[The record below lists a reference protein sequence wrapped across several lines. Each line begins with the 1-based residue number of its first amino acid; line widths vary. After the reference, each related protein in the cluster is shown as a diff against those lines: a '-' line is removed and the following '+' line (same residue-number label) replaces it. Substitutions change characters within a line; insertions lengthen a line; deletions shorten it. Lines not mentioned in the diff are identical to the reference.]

1 MAVYLY
7 NEILLSQKKDWILDT
22 CNNMG
27 ESQIN
32 YAEGK
37 KPDQKEKI
45 LMIPIYI
52 KLYKNANRQWQKTD
66 QCSWQGTRGKAQGN
80 FLVDM
85 FTILIMGMVSGV
97 CVYIWIC
104 VFWTC
109 IYIWIYMSK
118 LTKLCTLNMY
128 SSNVE
133 SFSQMSGDPWLNV
146 HI

>member
-1 MAVYLY
+1 MVVYLY

-52 KLYKNANRQWQKTD
+52 K
-66 QCSWQGTRGKAQGN
+66 
-80 FLVDM
+80 F
-85 FTILIMGMVSGV
+85 
-97 CVYIWIC
+97 
-104 VFWTC
+104 
-109 IYIWIYMSK
+109 
-118 LTKLCTLNMY
+118 
-128 SSNVE
+128 
-133 SFSQMSGDPWLNV
+133 
-146 HI
+146 

>member
-52 KLYKNANRQWQKTD
+52 KLYKNANRQ
-66 QCSWQGTRGKAQGN
+66 
-80 FLVDM
+80 
-85 FTILIMGMVSGV
+85 
-97 CVYIWIC
+97 
-104 VFWTC
+104 
-109 IYIWIYMSK
+109 
-118 LTKLCTLNMY
+118 
-128 SSNVE
+128 
-133 SFSQMSGDPWLNV
+133 
-146 HI
+146 